1 MKSTVRGT
9 VLQTVPTEGLANE
22 LICEQRTAC
31 PEKISPGDV
40 ERKSIPDRGNGKCKG
55 PEEAFG
61 DSVAHRCCSGV
72 ASCEQGSGY
81 TQVGAHKQT
90 EALKRE
96 SLGVGLARPL
106 ACCVTD
112 SSLSRPGLFLSLHNE
127 GLACTPRVGSNTDE
141 LEIWNQLTKTVVE
154 GLRVG

>member
-1 MKSTVRGT
+1 MLRAVKSTVRGA
-9 VLQTVPTEGLANE
+9 VLQTGTTEGLADE

-61 DSVAHRCCSGV
+61 DSVAHRCCSGI

-81 TQVGAHKQT
+81 IQVGARKQT

-96 SLGVGLARPL
+96 SLGAGLARPL
-106 ACCVTD
+106 ACCVTKTAP
-112 SSLSRPGLFLSLHNE
+112 SPPLAVSLS
-127 GLACTPRVGSNTDE
+127 A
-141 LEIWNQLTKTVVE
+141 Q
-154 GLRVG
+154 